1 VSCEYSVRHRQTVR
15 YIRRSRA
22 DVIEGTAGTAA
33 RAARP
38 RRICVCRRPRFARC
52 ARPRNRT
59 SPSTTPSNRPIS
71 HLSNGT
77 RHVRPRRSAARRRP
91 PERRASV
98 ADSAENRQNPTRNA
112 AAARFPSCRPRN
124 FASVSCAP
132 HLRTV
137 PRAARSRNRVV
148 ASSTQHFPQS
158 PSTAAVDPVAAP
170 ASDVTPAAVEN
181 IAHPAV
187 VRRQP
192 SLDARPTPARN
203 QTVAPYAVLS
213 FFVPFRRTLR
223 APYMHPRYRIAF
235 AALRCTALHRPR
247 TSRSLAAFGQ
257 FN

>member
-137 PRAARSRNRVV
+137 PRDARSRNRAL
-148 ASSTQHFPQS
+148 ASSTQDFPQS
-158 PSTAAVDPVAAP
+158 PSTAAVDPLAAP

-187 VRRQP
+187 VHRQP
-192 SLDARPTPARN
+192 SLDARPTPACH

-223 APYMHPRYRIAF
+223 ALYTPYTESPS
-235 AALRCTALHRPR
+235 LRCSSLHRPR
-247 TSRSLAAFGQ
+247 TSRSVAAFGQ